1 MSSEPLANLERIG
14 LLDPVPFSAAL
25 LQKMLGVA
33 QSRLEDA
40 MRQDNSMETRFDCAY
55 TAIRAVADIGL
66 HIKGFRTSTSKPGH
80 HQTAIQSLTLTV
92 ALDAKVVVVLDGLR
106 KQRNISVQLGYGTH

>member
-1 MSSEPLANLERIG
+1 MNSEPLANLERIG

-25 LQKMLGVA
+25 MQKMLNVA

-55 TAIRAVADIGL
+55 TAIRAVAD
-66 HIKGFRTSTSKPGH
+66 
-80 HQTAIQSLTLTV
+80 A
-92 ALDAKVVVVLDGLR
+92 ALLKRATEPRRASRVITR
-106 KQRNISVQLGYGTH
+106 PHCSVWSIH

>member
-40 MRQDNSMETRFDCAY
+40 MRQDNSMETRF
-55 TAIRAVADIGL
+55 VAPTPRFGL
-66 HIKGFRTSTSKPGH
+66 WPTP
-80 HQTAIQSLTLTV
+80 L
-92 ALDAKVVVVLDGLR
+92 
-106 KQRNISVQLGYGTH
+106 Y